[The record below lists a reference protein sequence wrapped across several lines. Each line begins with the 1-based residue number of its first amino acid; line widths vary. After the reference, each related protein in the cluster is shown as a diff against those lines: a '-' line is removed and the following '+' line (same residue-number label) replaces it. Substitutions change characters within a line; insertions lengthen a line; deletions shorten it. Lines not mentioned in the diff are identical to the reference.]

1 MRFALLAVALIL
13 SAVVAWAFL
22 PSKSPTALSQ
32 RDEQRQRAVAPE
44 TASRPGGVT
53 WGEMSDADSDRRV
66 ILGRD
71 FGVTSGLTADGVF
84 SADLEVPA
92 SEEAMPL
99 DASVRY
105 GGSAA
110 PMSRP
115 TAAMPNAPAPTSG
128 PVSGR
133 IDVLRGLNQEHL
145 ERQQG
150 GAPGS
155 PTQPTGEIL
164 SDFSSTER
172 GGEPANG
179 ERLAEPIEE
188 ARIEV
193 EVSDARA
200 ESDVARTKGKKQ
212 NTWKPSPLVAGAARL
227 LVGTE
232 AELPLDA
239 VETSVRID
247 GYRARVLMDLQFTN
261 TLEQQLEGTFQLR
274 LPEGA
279 TPYFLAFGANVVETP
294 AAPAAG
300 LLRDENA
307 DGLFDL
313 SPKQIMD
320 ARARLWEQPKEARM
334 VPREKAAQAYI
345 DTVRQ
350 QVDPALL
357 EWAAP
362 GVFNTRV
369 FPLQPGRRHRVV
381 LGYDV
386 DLTAVGDDWQFQ
398 LTLPQREYEVG
409 YRVDVSIADLRDIE
423 PKVEPAKEPI
433 RIAGRQRFAFGE
445 EAAAGITIRI
455 SQPPQVALQGRDEET
470 GSYLATRFIPSLDK
484 QDVAGQKRAVFM
496 VDVSLSS
503 QPERF
508 ALWLELMQAILKENR
523 DSLDEFAVC
532 FFNVEQFWWREE
544 FTANTPENVNKLVE
558 FYNNLALQ
566 GATDLAGA
574 LTTVAQ
580 PKWLQQQMTAEAGE
594 TPSGFDVF
602 LLSDGAVTWGEDD
615 LLTMT
620 QTLTQGQSGALF
632 AYQTGLAGT
641 DTRTLDHLA
650 RETGGAVFSV
660 VGQDEIASAAK
671 AHRARPWQI
680 VDVKLDG
687 VSDIILAGR
696 PTSIF
701 PGQRLM
707 LAGRGSIDLANDLP
721 SIELVVTRDG
731 ETQTVR
737 TPLERVMTSE
747 LAPRMY
753 GQIAVDQLEQFQSAT
768 EKLSESYACHFRV
781 TGQTCSLLMLETE
794 EDYKRYEINPR
805 EDTKTIGEKPVAET
819 VALVIDE
826 LGDQL
831 SDPKRAFLAWLN
843 EREGPESPFFR
854 LPTAVRQTID
864 ALPSDAFAVN
874 IPGITCEVRTREGLP
889 AAYVAKI
896 EEGEITWPILLA
908 EAERRRKDGSAPDA
922 ICVLSGIVEMFPGD
936 TSIARDVADQ
946 ARAWGLDG
954 QAYYLLKRVA
964 RQRPWEPQTF
974 PALGET
980 LAKLGKTD
988 LAIVYYE
995 LAMAS
1000 EQTGRFGE
1008 FKRIA
1013 ALDYIRLLREISAGT
1028 RGSEIASFAQGRM
1041 KELSEQYGPQEA
1053 DLMVAVSW
1061 TTDSTD
1067 VDLHVIEPN
1076 GEHCFYQHRQTEQGG
1091 YLTTDVTQGYGPEMY
1106 VLTNAL
1112 PGDYKIYVH
1121 YFSTNR
1127 NRAGTRTRVLAT
1139 VYENWGKPNERVT
1152 RKVLD
1157 LAENKEDHGIAVVKV
1172 VGDKKK

>member
-13 SAVVAWAFL
+13 SAMVAWTFV
-22 PSKSPTALSQ
+22 PSSSPSAWFAQDDVGHLAS
-32 RDEQRQRAVAPE
+32 APDPMS
-44 TASRPGGVT
+44 APDGVT
-53 WGEMSDADSDRRV
+53 WGDLSDRDSD
-66 ILGRD
+66 GRATPGGR
-71 FGVTSGLTADGVF
+71 FGPTSGLTADGAFF
-84 SADLEVPA
+84 SADLDA
-92 SEEAMPL
+92 TAMEEAAPQESAM
-99 DASVRY
+99 RY
-105 GGSAA
+105 GGSAQ
-110 PMSRP
+110 PMARP
-115 TAAMPNAPAPTSG
+115 TAAMPPAPGADSG

-133 IDVLRGLNQEHL
+133 INVTRGLSEEQLQMQAEG
-145 ERQQG
+145 ER
-150 GAPGS
+150 APS
-155 PTQPTGEIL
+155 INPRGEIL
-164 SDFSSTER
+164 NGVAGPVPSP
-172 GGEPANG
+172 EPASG
-179 ERLAEPIEE
+179 ERLAEGQE
-188 ARIEV
+188 APVIQAELA
-193 EVSDARA
+193 DQAR
-200 ESDVARTKGKKQ
+200 ESDEAATKAKPQ
-212 NTWKPSPLVAGAARL
+212 RTWKPSPLMAGAARL

-239 VETSVRID
+239 VETTVRID
-247 GYRARVLMDLQFTN
+247 GYRARVLMDFQFTN
-261 TLEQQLEGTFQLR
+261 TLDQQLEGTFQLR

-294 AAPAAG
+294 AAPAVG
-300 LLRDENA
+300 LLRNDDAE
-307 DGLFDL
+307 GLFEM
-313 SPKQIMD
+313 SPKEIMN

-409 YRVDVSIADLRDIE
+409 YRVDVSIADLKDIE
-423 PKVEPAKEPI
+423 PRVEPTKEPI
-433 RIAGRQRFAFGE
+433 RIAGRQRFSFGE
-445 EAAAGITIRI
+445 EAAAGITVRI
-455 SQPPQVALQGRDEET
+455 PQPPQLALQGRDEET
-470 GSYLATRFIPSLDK
+470 GSYLATRFVPSLDK

-496 VDVSLSS
+496 VDISLSS

-508 ALWLELMQAILKENR
+508 ALWLELMQAILNENR

-544 FTANTPENVNKLVE
+544 FTANTPENVGKLVE
-558 FYNNLALQ
+558 FYNTLALQ

-580 PKWLQQQMTAEAGE
+580 PAWLQQQMNAEAGD
-594 TPSGFDVF
+594 TPGGFDVF

-620 QTLTQGQSGALF
+620 QTLAEGQSGALF

-641 DTRTLDHLA
+641 DSRTLDHLA

-660 VGQDEIASAAK
+660 VGQDEIATAAK

-680 VDVKLDG
+680 VDVKLNG
-687 VSDIILAGR
+687 ISDIILAGR

-721 SIELVVTRDG
+721 SIELVVARDG

-768 EKLSESYACHFRV
+768 ETLSESYACHFRV

-805 EDTKTIGEKPVAET
+805 EDAKTIGEKPVAET

-864 ALPSDAFAVN
+864 TLPSDTFAVN
-874 IPGITCEVRTREGLP
+874 IPGITCEVRTRENLP
-889 AAYVAKI
+889 AAYVSKI

-908 EAERRRKDGSAPDA
+908 EAERRRKAGSAPDA

-988 LAIVYYE
+988 LAMVYYE

-1013 ALDYIRLLREISAGT
+1013 ALDYIRLLREVSAGT
-1028 RGSEIASFAQGRM
+1028 RGSEMASFAQGRM

-1067 VDLHVIEPN
+1067 VDLHIIEPN

-1121 YFSTNR
+1121 YFSSNR

-1139 VYENWGKPNERVT
+1139 VYENWGKPNERVS
-1152 RKVLD
+1152 RRVLELD
-1157 LAENKEDHGIAVVKV
+1157 ENKEDHGIAVVKV
-1172 VGDKKK
+1172 KR